1 MKITILG
8 SGTST
13 GVPEIGCKCPVCT
26 SNDPRDNRL
35 RCSGLIE
42 TEGVRILMD
51 CGPDFREQM
60 IRLNDFKP
68 LDAVFISHEHYDH
81 VGGLDD
87 LRPFCRFRDVPVYAE
102 RYTAERLRQRIPY
115 CFAEHL
121 YPGVP
126 RILLKEIVPDS
137 PFTVGNSKEAK
148 VEIIPVRVMHG
159 KLPILGYRIGN
170 MAWITDM
177 LTMPES
183 EYELLNGLDVLV
195 MNALR
200 PQSHSTHQNLQE
212 ALDNAKRIG
221 AKETYFIHMSHHMGL
236 HSEVE
241 KLLPPHMHF
250 AYDGEV
256 ISVG

>member
-26 SNDPRDNRL
+26 SSDPRDNRL

-42 TEGVRILMD
+42 TDGIRILID

-60 IRLNDFKP
+60 IRLDDFKP
-68 LDAVFISHEHYDH
+68 LDGVLITHEHYDH

-115 CFAEHL
+115 CFAEQL

-126 RILLKEIVPDS
+126 RITLEEIVPDA
-137 PFTVGNSKEAK
+137 PFVISNQEGNK
-148 VEIIPVRVMHG
+148 VEVMPVRVMHG
-159 KLPILGYRIGN
+159 KLPILGYRIGK

-177 LTMPES
+177 LTMPDS
-183 EYELLNGLDVLV
+183 EYELLQGLDVLV

-200 PQSHSTHQNLQE
+200 FQPHYTHQNMQQ
-212 ALDNAKRIG
+212 ALENVKRIG
-221 AKETYFIHMSHHMGL
+221 AREAYFIHMSHHIGL
-236 HSEVE
+236 HAEAE
-241 KLLPPHMHF
+241 KLLPPHIHF
-250 AYDGEV
+250 AYDGLT
-256 ISVG
+256 ITL

>member
-1 MKITILG
+1 MKISILG

-26 SNDPRDNRL
+26 SSDPRDNRL

-42 TEGVRILMD
+42 TDGIRILID

-60 IRLNDFKP
+60 IRLDDFKP
-68 LDAVFISHEHYDH
+68 LDGVLITHEHYDH

-115 CFAEHL
+115 CFAEQL

-126 RILLKEIVPDS
+126 RIVLEEIVPDV
-137 PFTVGNSKEAK
+137 PFVVSNQEGNK
-148 VEIIPVRVMHG
+148 VEVMPVRVMHG
-159 KLPILGYRIGN
+159 KLPILGYRIGR

-177 LTMPES
+177 LTMPDS
-183 EYELLNGLDVLV
+183 EYELLQGLDVLV

-200 PQSHSTHQNLQE
+200 LQPHYTHQNMQQ
-212 ALDNAKRIG
+212 ALENAKRIG
-221 AKETYFIHMSHHMGL
+221 AKETYFIHMSHQIGL
-236 HSEVE
+236 HAEAE
-241 KLLPPHMHF
+241 KLLPPHIHF
-250 AYDGEV
+250 AYDGLT
-256 ISVG
+256 ITL

>member
-13 GVPEIGCKCPVCT
+13 GVPEIGCTCPVCT
-26 SNDPRDNRL
+26 STDPKDKRL
-35 RCSGLIE
+35 RCSGLVE
-42 TEGVRILMD
+42 VNGVRILID

-60 IRLNDFKP
+60 MRLDDFNP
-68 LDAVFISHEHYDH
+68 LDAVLVTHEHYDH

-102 RYTAERLRQRIPY
+102 NYMAQRLRERIPY
-115 CFAEHL
+115 CFAESL

-126 RILLKEIVPDS
+126 RILLEEVQPGVPFIVRNTEGKE
-137 PFTVGNSKEAK
+137 
-148 VEIIPVRVMHG
+148 VEILPIRVMHG

-170 MAWITDM
+170 MAWVTDM

-183 EYELLNGLDVLV
+183 EYRLLQGLDVLV

-200 PQSHSTHQNLQE
+200 PQPHGTHQSISE
-212 ALDNAKRIG
+212 ALENVKLVAP
-221 AKETYFIHMSHHMGL
+221 KETYFVHMSHHAGL
-236 HSEVE
+236 HAEAE
-241 KLLPPHMHF
+241 KELPPHVHY
-250 AYDGEV
+250 AYDGLEL
-256 ISVG
+256 SL

>member
-13 GVPEIGCKCPVCT
+13 GVPEIGCKCLVCT
-26 SNDPRDNRL
+26 SSDPRDNRL

-42 TEGVRILMD
+42 TEGLRILID

-68 LDAVFISHEHYDH
+68 LDGVLITHEHYDH

-102 RYTAERLRQRIPY
+102 QYTAERLRQRIP
-115 CFAEHL
+115 
-121 YPGVP
+121 
-126 RILLKEIVPDS
+126 
-137 PFTVGNSKEAK
+137 
-148 VEIIPVRVMHG
+148 RVMHG
-159 KLPILGYRIGN
+159 KLPILGYRIGK

-177 LTMPES
+177 LTMPGA
-183 EYELLNGLDVLV
+183 EYDLLQGLDVLV

-200 PQSHSTHQNLQE
+200 PQPHNTHQNLKE
-212 ALDNAKRIG
+212 ALDNAQRIG
-221 AKETYFIHMSHHMGL
+221 AGETYFIHMSHHMGL
-236 HSEVE
+236 HADAER
-241 KLLPPHMHF
+241 LLPPHVHF
-250 AYDGEV
+250 AYDGMR
-256 ISVG
+256 ISL

>member
-1 MKITILG
+1 M
-8 SGTST
+8 
-13 GVPEIGCKCPVCT
+13 
-26 SNDPRDNRL
+26 
-35 RCSGLIE
+35 
-42 TEGVRILMD
+42 
-51 CGPDFREQM
+51 
-60 IRLNDFKP
+60 
-68 LDAVFISHEHYDH
+68 
-81 VGGLDD
+81 
-87 LRPFCRFRDVPVYAE
+87 
-102 RYTAERLRQRIPY
+102 
-115 CFAEHL
+115 
-121 YPGVP
+121 
-126 RILLKEIVPDS
+126 PDS

-241 KLLPPHMHF
+241 KLLPPHVHF

>member
-1 MKITILG
+1 MWVAWMIY
-8 SGTST
+8 
-13 GVPEIGCKCPVCT
+13 VPSVAF
-26 SNDPRDNRL
+26 
-35 RCSGLIE
+35 
-42 TEGVRILMD
+42 VM
-51 CGPDFREQM
+51 
-60 IRLNDFKP
+60 
-68 LDAVFISHEHYDH
+68 
-81 VGGLDD
+81 
-87 LRPFCRFRDVPVYAE
+87 CRFMRNDIRQSV
-102 RYTAERLRQRIPY
+102 LRQRIPY

-212 ALDNAKRIG
+212 ALDKCKAYR
-221 AKETYFIHMSHHMGL
+221 AKETYLFT
-236 HSEVE
+236 
-241 KLLPPHMHF
+241 
-250 AYDGEV
+250 
-256 ISVG
+256 

>member
-26 SNDPRDNRL
+26 SSDPRDNRL

-42 TEGVRILMD
+42 TEGLRILID

-68 LDAVFISHEHYDH
+68 LDGVLITHEHYDH

-102 RYTAERLRQRIPY
+102 QYTAERLRQRIPY

-126 RILLKEIVPDS
+126 RITLEEIVPGS
-137 PFTVGNSKEAK
+137 PFYYRQSRRKQSRSDTSSGNAWQ
-148 VEIIPVRVMHG
+148 IAHFGIP
-159 KLPILGYRIGN
+159 YR
-170 MAWITDM
+170 
-177 LTMPES
+177 
-183 EYELLNGLDVLV
+183 
-195 MNALR
+195 
-200 PQSHSTHQNLQE
+200 Q
-212 ALDNAKRIG
+212 
-221 AKETYFIHMSHHMGL
+221 
-236 HSEVE
+236 
-241 KLLPPHMHF
+241 
-250 AYDGEV
+250 DGMDYRYADDAR
-256 ISVG
+256 G